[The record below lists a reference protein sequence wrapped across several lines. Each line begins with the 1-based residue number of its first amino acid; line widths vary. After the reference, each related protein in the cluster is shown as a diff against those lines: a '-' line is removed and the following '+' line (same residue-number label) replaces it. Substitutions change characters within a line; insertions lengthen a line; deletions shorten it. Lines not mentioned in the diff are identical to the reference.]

1 MCLFRFFVFLLD
13 PLQPFGAT
21 FEQKR
26 PDFVVVA
33 AARSRLGASVQSY
46 MSMSMT

>member
-1 MCLFRFFVFLLD
+1 LAL
-13 PLQPFGAT
+13 FGAT

-33 AARSRLGASVQSY
+33 AARSRLGASVHEL
-46 MSMSMT
+46 SMPSMT